1 MDVVSLQ
8 NKIMMQAAPQ
18 PTTPSTYNNI
28 LETELEMKI
37 MEVKYGDEV
46 KFQPKL
52 VSAGTDYNVYL
63 TLPAYKVL
71 YSQLGTDGDGMGDQ
85 AKFSKPPEQAVATM
99 TLIQGAPAKVL
110 RGGNPILESQKQ
122 AFDRIMQLQTDLVVA
137 AFENDKVKC
146 AGKDKARKK
155 AAQKLKK
162 GGKKPSADEIKSLAK
177 EIYLEDAHHSG
188 VKQMDWLENGEP
200 KEGLGLKVK
209 RKVRTVRYVTE
220 KDDNGNEVRKRTL
233 VPSNPVF
240 HKPHIDGN
248 YYEQTF
254 GDYVPRD
261 TLVAPRI
268 RVEFFSNPMMYGST
282 IKMDKDVRIL
292 WMPKKKSKQPV
303 ASAMQYFSDG
313 EEESPPK
320 RKRDDEDDRDAKRA
334 AH

>member
-1 MDVVSLQ
+1 
-8 NKIMMQAAPQ
+8 MMQQAPE

-28 LETELEMKI
+28 ESTELEMKI

-63 TLPAYKVL
+63 TLPACTVL
-71 YSQLGTDGDGMGDQ
+71 YSQLGTDGDAMGDQ
-85 AKFSKPPEQAVATM
+85 SKFSKPPEQAVATV

-110 RGGNPILESQKQ
+110 RGGNTILDQQKQ
-122 AFDRIMQLQTDLVVA
+122 AFDRLLKLQTDLVVA

-146 AGKDKARKK
+146 SGKDKARKK

-162 GGKKPSADEIKSLAK
+162 GKKEPSVEDIAALAK

-188 VKQMDWLENGEP
+188 VKQMEWLEHGEP
-200 KEGLGLKVK
+200 REGLALKAK
-209 RKVRTVRYVTE
+209 RKVRSVRYVSE

-254 GDYVPRD
+254 VDYVPRD
-261 TLVAPRI
+261 TLLAPRV

-282 IKMDKDVRIL
+282 IKMDKDIRVL
-292 WMPKKKSKQPV
+292 WMPKKKSKQPPV
-303 ASAMQYFSDG
+303 SAMQYFSDG
-313 EEESPPK
+313 EDDTPQK
-320 RKRDDEDDRDAKRA
+320 RSREDEDDRVAKRA
-334 AH
+334 R

>member
-1 MDVVSLQ
+1 
-8 NKIMMQAAPQ
+8 MMQQAPVA
-18 PTTPSTYNNI
+18 TTPSTYNNI
-28 LETELEMKI
+28 LDTDLEMKI
-37 MEVKYGDEV
+37 KEVKYGDEV

-63 TLPAYKVL
+63 TLPAFKTL

-85 AKFSKPPEQAVATM
+85 AKFSKPPEQATASM

-110 RGGNPILESQKQ
+110 RGGNLILDKQNQ
-122 AFDRIMQLQTDLVVA
+122 AFERIMKLQNDLVVA

-146 AGKDKARKK
+146 SGKDKARKK

-162 GGKKPSADEIKSLAK
+162 GGKKASADDVNALAK

-188 VKQMDWLENGEP
+188 LKQMEWLEHGEP
-200 KEGLGLKVK
+200 KEGLALKAK

-220 KDDNGNEVRKRTL
+220 KDDNGNEIRKRTL

-261 TLVAPRI
+261 TLVAPRV

-292 WMPKKKSKQPV
+292 WMPKKKSNQP
-303 ASAMQYFSDG
+303 AAAAMEYFSDG
-313 EEESPPK
+313 EDDAPQK
-320 RKRDDEDDRDAKRA
+320 RKRDDEDDRDTKRS